1 MSKWSVTISFFGI
14 GVTLEREKGGD
25 LPAADKRIFKRPY
38 MLSPRLPSR
47 KRRYSK

>member
-25 LPAADKRIFKRPY
+25 SSKRTFKRPY
-38 MLSPRLPSR
+38 MLSQRLLSR
-47 KRRYSK
+47 KRRFSK